1 MDEKLFDKW
10 DFNVE
15 VMDSGLKGYI
25 NLDPVYVPHSSG
37 RYQKKRFGKAK
48 ISITE
53 RLINK
58 LMRTGSA
65 RKKIGGRFMRRDG
78 GYSGKKVK
86 VYYTVRNAFD
96 VINSKTKKNPL
107 EILIRAI
114 ENSSPMEETTTITYG
129 GVKYHMAVDMSPQ
142 RRLDFALRYIALG
155 ASLKAFN
162 SKKSFSQALAEEII
176 LASNYDMKSVAVS
189 KREEIERIA
198 KSAR

>member
-15 VMDSGLKGYI
+15 VIDSGLKGYI

-162 SKKSFSQALAEEII
+162 SKKSFFIALAEEII

>member
-15 VMDSGLKGYI
+15 VIDSGLKGYI

-176 LASNYDMKSVAVS
+176 LASNYDMKSIAVS

>member
-15 VMDSGLKGYI
+15 VIDSGLKGYI

-48 ISITE
+48 ISIAE

-65 RKKIGGRFMRRDG
+65 KKKIGGRFMRRDG

-86 VYYTVRNAFD
+86 AYHTVRDAFD

-162 SKKSFSQALAEEII
+162 SKKSFSEALAEEII

>member
-15 VMDSGLKGYI
+15 VIDNGLKGYI

-78 GYSGKKVK
+78 GYSGKKAK
-86 VYYTVRNAFD
+86 AYYTVRDAFD

-162 SKKSFSQALAEEII
+162 SKKSFSEALAEEII

>member
-15 VMDSGLKGYI
+15 VRDSGLKGHI
-25 NLDPVYVPHSSG
+25 NLDPVYIPHSSG

-48 ISITE
+48 LSIVE

-65 RKKIGGRFMRRDG
+65 KKKIGGRFLRRKG
-78 GYSGKKVK
+78 GHSGKKVK
-86 VYYTVRNAFD
+86 VYHTVKNAFD
-96 VINSKTKKNPL
+96 IINSKTKKSPL
-107 EILIRAI
+107 EVLIRAL
-114 ENSSPMEETTTITYG
+114 ENSAPMEETTTITYG

-142 RRLDFALRYIALG
+142 RRLDFALKYISLG
-155 ASLKAFN
+155 ASLKTFK
-162 SKKSFSQALAEEII
+162 SKKSFSEALAEEII
-176 LASNYDMKSVAVS
+176 FASNYDMKSVAVS
-189 KREEIERIA
+189 KREEVERIA

>member
-1 MDEKLFDKW
+1 MEEKLFDKW

-15 VMDSGLKGYI
+15 VSDRGLKEYI
-25 NLDPVYVPHSSG
+25 NLNPVYFPHSSG

-48 ISITE
+48 INIVE

-65 RKKIGGRFMRRDG
+65 KKKVGGRFLRRQG

-86 VYYTVRNAFD
+86 AYHTVREAFE
-96 VINSKTKKNPL
+96 IIHSKTKKNPL
-107 EILIRAI
+107 EILVKAI
-114 ENSSPMEETTTITYG
+114 ENSAPMEETTTITYG

-142 RRLDFALRYIALG
+142 RRLDFALKYLALG

-162 SKKSFSQALAEEII
+162 SKKSFSEALAEELI
-176 LASNYDMKSVAVS
+176 LASNYDMKSVGVS

>member
-15 VMDSGLKGYI
+15 VIDSGLKGYI

-48 ISITE
+48 ISIAE

-65 RKKIGGRFMRRDG
+65 KKKIGGRFMRRDG

-86 VYYTVRNAFD
+86 AYYTVRNAFD

-162 SKKSFSQALAEEII
+162 SKKSFSEALAEEII

>member
-10 DFNVE
+10 DFTVE
-15 VMDSGLKGYI
+15 VIDSGLKGYI

-48 ISITE
+48 ISIAE

-65 RKKIGGRFMRRDG
+65 KKKIGGRFMRRDG

-86 VYYTVRNAFD
+86 AYHTVRDAFD

-162 SKKSFSQALAEEII
+162 SKKSFSEALAEEII

>member
-15 VMDSGLKGYI
+15 VIDSGLKGYI

-86 VYYTVRNAFD
+86 AYYTVRNAFD

-162 SKKSFSQALAEEII
+162 SKKSFFIALAEEII